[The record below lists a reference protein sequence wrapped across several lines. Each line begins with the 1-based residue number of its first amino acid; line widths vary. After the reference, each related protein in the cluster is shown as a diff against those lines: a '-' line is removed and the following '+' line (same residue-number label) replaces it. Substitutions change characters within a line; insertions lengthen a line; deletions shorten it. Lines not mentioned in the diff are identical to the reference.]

1 MKDTNETA
9 YSEDY
14 NDSEISS
21 SIISAIGNA
30 EQVIDLLIGRSRKKA
45 QEEAEQAL
53 KEYQARIKQIA
64 SGIMDNV
71 SAGSIRI
78 SESIDLAIK
87 RKVEKEISGLSS
99 NFITNNTKKAE
110 ESTTD
115 LSAEATDS
123 LQPKDISKIDYELAK
138 AAAELKDKTNKLNKA
153 ADTESGDKPNNNG
166 RKSSGELKKARKENT
181 QETPPDNNDDKV
193 EDIIRFFS

>member
-1 MKDTNETA
+1 MKDTNETDNP
-9 YSEDY
+9 EDY

-30 EQVIDLLIGRSRKKA
+30 EQVIDHLIERSRKKA

-53 KEYQARIKQIA
+53 QEYQSRIKQIA
-64 SGIMDNV
+64 SGIMDNI

-78 SESIDLAIK
+78 SESINQAIK
-87 RKVEKEISGLSS
+87 RKVEQEVPGLS
-99 NFITNNTKKAE
+99 NIFIANSIKKAE
-110 ESTTD
+110 ETAID
-115 LSAEATDS
+115 LSCDAVDS
-123 LQPKDISKIDYELAK
+123 LQPKEISKIDYELAK

-153 ADTESGDKPNNNG
+153 ADAEPGDKPDNNG
-166 RKSSGELKKARKENT
+166 RKLSGELKKAKQENT
-181 QETPPDNNDDKV
+181 QEIPPDNNDDKV